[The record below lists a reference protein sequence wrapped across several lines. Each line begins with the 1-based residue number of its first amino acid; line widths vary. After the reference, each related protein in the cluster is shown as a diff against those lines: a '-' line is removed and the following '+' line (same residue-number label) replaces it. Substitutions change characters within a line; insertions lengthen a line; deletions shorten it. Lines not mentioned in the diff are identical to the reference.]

1 MQQRSQS
8 VKDSDIAA
16 AAAVQSTDSSRAV
29 STDSSHWCDA
39 NTVIIAR
46 TGRQTSSVRRA
57 ETTDQRSTPDT
68 GGRAAAQTNKPVIDR
83 RRRPWCCHQAVASS
97 AQKSRPVRPLAC
109 NWYCCAPFI
118 AKPKAAHAL
127 HSVRHDVEQ
136 PRLTCK
142 YDIIYETG
150 ST

>member
-8 VKDSDIAA
+8 VKDSDTAAAAAA

-46 TGRQTSSVRRA
+46 TGRQTSSVRQA
-57 ETTDQRSTPDT
+57 EMTDQRSTPDT

-83 RRRPWCCHQAVASS
+83 RRRPWCCHHAVTSS
-97 AQKSRPVRPLAC
+97 AQKVGPCVRWPVTG
-109 NWYCCAPFI
+109 I
-118 AKPKAAHAL
+118 AAHHL
-127 HSVRHDVEQ
+127 
-136 PRLTCK
+136 
-142 YDIIYETG
+142 
-150 ST
+150 